1 MNDDI
6 VNDLKQFIT
15 ATVSQQ
21 LANQTEEIL
30 EDVKKLEIKI
40 DNGNSKLNHKVD
52 DISISIGEALDTAN
66 DVVDKQ
72 IKDHENRISIL
83 EQKLA

>member
-21 LANQTEEIL
+21 LANQTEDIL